1 MVLREGVETGLFLF
15 GIARAST
22 PLQTAVGAA
31 AGILAAL
38 VLGFAVYYL
47 GKSINL
53 GAFFK
58 YTGAFLIVV
67 AAGLLAQGVVGIQE
81 AGLVPAFFYP
91 LWDVTEMPVLGAT
104 STFGQFLGILV
115 GWDPRPDLLEFSVWL
130 AYLVGV
136 GYLFFRPYETVGQRG
151 ASAAQSN

>member
-1 MVLREGVETGLFLF
+1 
-15 GIARAST
+15 
-22 PLQTAVGAA
+22 
-31 AGILAAL
+31 

-53 GAFFK
+53 AAFFK

-104 STFGQFLGILV
+104 SAFGQFLGILV

-136 GYLFFRPYETVGQRG
+136 GYVFFRPHEPVSRRG
-151 ASAAQSN
+151 ASPARSS